1 MKNLDLKLMGVQ
13 EMNAFEMQETD
24 GGLFLIILAVC
35 AAVVLLSSCV
45 NGPVT
50 VQVGGSHNTSN
61 PTGGGTVSADSS
73 KLEIPLNVPI
83 GY

>member
-13 EMNAFEMQETD
+13 EMNALEMKETD
-24 GGLFLIILAVC
+24 GGFIWFLIA

-45 NGPVT
+45 NGDLT
-50 VQVGGSHNTSN
+50 VQIGGSHNSSN
-61 PTGGGTVSADSS
+61 PAGGGTISADSS
-73 KLEIPLNVPI
+73 KLEIPINVPI